1 MNQQDINNSDISV
14 FGDWINKDIVV
25 VEEPFTHI
33 VIDNFLKQDVIDKVF
48 NEIPVLNDDFYEYY
62 NPLEIKYVYDKIDK
76 LQSNI
81 KNVFYA
87 LSHTKIIDKL
97 KHIFNI
103 DNLEYDP
110 LLHGAG
116 IHLHPNNGR
125 LHMHLDYEKHPILEN
140 KQRILNIIL
149 YLNKQWKTEWN
160 GDTQLWDKNMSECK
174 VRSYPEYN
182 KAIIFKTS
190 ENSWHG
196 VPDIIKC
203 SENEF
208 RKTLAFYYIKPLENT
223 MDKNKKGANINGYR
237 QKAVFTKRPFDV
249 FDEKIDTLYKI
260 RPYRRI
266 TNEDLIKLY
275 GENYKF

>member
-208 RKTLAFYYIKPLENT
+208 RKTLVFYYIKPLENT